1 LCSRGFFC
9 IDNFMTDAVVC
20 HAQHTNT
27 QNKMNKNA
35 YEIRLEVLQ
44 LAHGDIMTEYHEA
57 LNCQKETI
65 YQNGQESSD
74 LSGVDVSLPDAS
86 KVLARAEEL
95 YKFVEKS

>member
-1 LCSRGFFC
+1 
-9 IDNFMTDAVVC
+9 MTDAVVC
-20 HAQHTNT
+20 HEQYTNT

-65 YQNGQESSD
+65 YQDGQETSD
-74 LSGVDVSLPDAS
+74 LSKVDVTLPDVS
-86 KVLARAEEL
+86 RVIARAEEL

>member
-1 LCSRGFFC
+1 
-9 IDNFMTDAVVC
+9 MADAVVC
-20 HAQHTNT
+20 HVQHTNT

-44 LAHGDIMTEYHEA
+44 LAHGDIMTQYHEA

-65 YQNGQESSD
+65 YQDGQMTSD
-74 LSGVDVSLPDAS
+74 LSSVDVSLPDAS
-86 KVLARAEEL
+86 RVIERAEEL

>member
-1 LCSRGFFC
+1 MCSRGFFC
-9 IDNFMTDAVVC
+9 IDNFMTDAVVS
-20 HAQHTNT
+20 HVQHTNT

-44 LAHGDIMTEYHEA
+44 LAHGDIMTQYHET

-65 YQNGQESSD
+65 YNDGQESSD
-74 LSGVDVSLPDAS
+74 LSGIDVSLPDAS
-86 KVLARAEEL
+86 KIIERAEEL

>member
-1 LCSRGFFC
+1 MCSRGFFC
-9 IDNFMTDAVVC
+9 IDNFMADAVVS
-20 HAQHTNT
+20 HVQHTNT

-44 LAHGDIMTEYHEA
+44 LAHGDIMTQYHEA

-65 YQNGQESSD
+65 YNDGQESSD
-74 LSGVDVSLPDAS
+74 LSGIDVSLPDAA
-86 KVLARAEEL
+86 KIIERAEEL

>member
-1 LCSRGFFC
+1 MCSRGFFC
-9 IDNFMTDAVVC
+9 IDNSMTDAVVS
-20 HAQHTNT
+20 HAQTHT